1 MSRVNAVAQ
10 VFALIAGVLHVVF
23 FMLESVLFRRP
34 FVQRAFLV
42 RPENADAVRT
52 WAFNMGFYNLFLA
65 AGVVAGVI
73 LLHTGDETAG
83 RTLTLFGCAAMFLA
97 SIVLFVSDPRAARL
111 RSVALQGLAPLV
123 VLLLAAV

>member
-1 MSRVNAVAQ
+1 MNAVAQ

-65 AGVVAGVI
+65 AGVIAGVI
-73 LLHTGDETAG
+73 LLHTGDETVG

-97 SIVLFVSDPRAARL
+97 SIVLFASDPRVARL

-123 VLLLAAV
+123 VLLLTAV